1 MSQARGEDASPQ
13 SDADKTSAH
22 GMCIDDDDDDDDDN
36 DGDDKLGEL
45 RVDFLHLRWVERP
58 GMQDVI
64 LIQVKFIIIRFMH
77 ARWLRPNRRRCY
89 YYYYYCYYYYGVV
102 AGDRRRKRRR
112 TEEKDGCDGRQRE
125 VAKMPCMHPRRC
137 SLPFASFFSL
147 SLVC

>member
-22 GMCIDDDDDDDDDN
+22 GMCIDDDDDDDDDDN

-64 LIQVKFIIIRFMH
+64 LIKVKFIIIRFMH

-89 YYYYYCYYYYGVV
+89 YYYYYYYG
-102 AGDRRRKRRR
+102 ADGGRR
-112 TEEKDGCDGRQRE
+112 TANERRMAMVRPTSE
-125 VAKMPCMHPRRC
+125 VKR
-137 SLPFASFFSL
+137 
-147 SLVC
+147 